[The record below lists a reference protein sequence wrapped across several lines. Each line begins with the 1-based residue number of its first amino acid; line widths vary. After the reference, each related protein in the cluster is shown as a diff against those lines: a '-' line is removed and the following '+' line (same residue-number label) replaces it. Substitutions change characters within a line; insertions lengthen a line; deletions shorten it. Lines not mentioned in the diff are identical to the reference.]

1 MVWSEPAATWWEIA
15 VLSLAIAG
23 KQKTQQEHS
32 HALRVCAP
40 TMWQDWSC
48 CLGLWAV
55 GLRAGEL
62 MRNYR
67 MQISTE
73 KEHLSQGRLMGAAL
87 G

>member
-1 MVWSEPAATWWEIA
+1 M
-15 VLSLAIAG
+15 LSLAIAG

-40 TMWQDWSC
+40 TVWQDWSC

-55 GLRAGEL
+55 GLRAGES

-73 KEHLSQGRLMGAAL
+73 KERLSQGRLMGGAPGWLVRACGRGKL
-87 G
+87 ET